1 MRKAFKNIVKCMGN
15 GLNKCKDMLHSWMLR
30 FDFIT
35 MSIFIK
41 LIVKFSV
48 RLFCKI

>member
-1 MRKAFKNIVKCMGN
+1 MGN
-15 GLNKCKDMLHSWMLR
+15 GLNKCKDMLHSCMLR

-48 RLFCKI
+48 KLFGKI